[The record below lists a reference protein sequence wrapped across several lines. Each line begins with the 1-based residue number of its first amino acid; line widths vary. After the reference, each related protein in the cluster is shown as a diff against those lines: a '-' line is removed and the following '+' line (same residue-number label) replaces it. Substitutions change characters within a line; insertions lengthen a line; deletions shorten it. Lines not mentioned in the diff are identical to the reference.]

1 MCVRERK
8 RESVFRMKRGWK
20 CKCVSEIKNYLG
32 NKNIEFWREER
43 ERNRTKNENHGWMVK

>member
-32 NKNIEFWREER
+32 NKNIEFWKEER
-43 ERNRTKNENHGWMVK
+43 ERNRTKNEKHGCMVK